1 MSRLILAG
9 DVGGT
14 KTWLGLFTLDGPR
27 PSLLE
32 TRHYPTLEFDA
43 LTPMVARFLDR
54 TGATGQVAAACFGV
68 AGPVRANVS
77 TLTNV
82 PWEVDGAE
90 IGSRLGIATVRLLN
104 DLEAMAC
111 AVPLLAA
118 QELAVIQPG
127 APVAG
132 GNAAL
137 IAPGTGLGE
146 AGLLAGG
153 DRLVPV
159 PSEGGHTDFAAR
171 TPRELELVAV
181 LSARRERVAL
191 EDVVSGPGLVN
202 LHTFTHRSTRCV
214 SCSLPDEPDRQ
225 PAAITAAALDGGCG
239 ACVEALDLFVSAL
252 GAAAGNLALR
262 TFATAGL
269 YLGGGIAP
277 QILPALRTGR
287 FLEALVDKGPMRPL
301 LEQVPVSVILE
312 QRAALVGAA
321 VAARDLT

>member
-1 MSRLILAG
+1 MSRMILAG

-77 TLTNV
+77 MLTNV

-146 AGLLAGG
+146 AGLLAVG

-239 ACVEALDLFVSAL
+239 ACVETLDLFVSAL